1 MAKML
6 LPRACAVL
14 RDSAVFCLLTAS
26 PAGVFA
32 YAAQSAPVR
41 VGKLTGTVA
50 DPSGAVVPRATI
62 HAETEA
68 GSPQD
73 AVSDAAGRFAFALA
87 EGSYTVT
94 ISAQGFEPQTRTVEV
109 GANGARLDVKLTVA
123 ARTEQVEVTPD
134 AGASTSAGE
143 NKRAVVFKGEE
154 LAALSND
161 DATFQQQLLA
171 MAGGVGG
178 SGEGSPQIYVDGF
191 SGGQMPPKDSI
202 REVRINSNPFSAEY
216 EDLGYGRVEVFT
228 KPGSDKLHGQFY
240 LSGNDNALNARNPIY
255 TTPLPPPIA
264 PYYRLYT
271 RDSLSGPLG
280 KKTSFFLLGRYSD
293 QQGSAIVNA
302 YNPDGSALSQ
312 AVANPQT
319 STDISLRLDRQV
331 TEKNTLIARYEYN
344 GNQAT
349 NSGVGL
355 LVEASEGLNAASTTQ
370 TLQLSDTQVAGSAL
384 LIDTHFQYV
393 RLRNRQTPVSSL
405 PTLIVEGYFNGGGS
419 SAGLSHDSQDQYEF
433 QEFLSL
439 TKGKH
444 FVRTGF
450 RFRAR
455 RETSYSTANYNGQF
469 TFPTLAAFNANAPS
483 QFTLTA
489 GKASATLLTNDVAAF
504 GEDEWKF
511 RENLTLTYGL
521 RLESQTA
528 IPDRFDP
535 APRATLSWAVGQHGK
550 HAAFA
555 VVRANVGI
563 FYSRFQA
570 SNLLTSVRQN
580 GVSQQTF
587 YVEDPG
593 FYPNIPTAAQLS
605 GGTPPTPYTVSP
617 NLRVAS
623 EILGGFSVERALGQK
638 GSVTATYLAVRGVH
652 QYNSLNVN
660 APLPGTGVRP
670 LGGTGD
676 VYQFASDGIEKAQ
689 AFYTNANYQP
699 AKGVFLWGFYGA
711 RRQTADTFGSGSFP
725 SQPYNISADM
735 GPSGL
740 GQQPIAQ
747 RLFTG
752 FDTKLPFGFSADLF
766 LGAMSRGKFNI
777 TTGTDRNGDSIFN
790 DRPAFATAPGPT
802 SVLYTTKFGTFD
814 ANPQPGEKII
824 PYNYGLRAG
833 VVSME
838 MGLTRDFKFGPRP
851 VLTPPP
857 AGAVAAKGPAPK
869 PDPKYDL
876 VFTVEAENALNHVN
890 GGPPVGVL
898 GSPEFGKP
906 ISLSSI
912 FGSAS
917 GANRVV
923 TLETAFRF

>member
-1 MAKML
+1 ML

>member
-1 MAKML
+1 L
-6 LPRACAVL
+6 
-14 RDSAVFCLLTAS
+14 
-26 PAGVFA
+26 
-32 YAAQSAPVR
+32 AQSAPATQA
-41 VGKLTGTVA
+41 KLAGTVS
-50 DPSGAVVPRATI
+50 DPSGAVVPHAAI
-62 HAETEA
+62 HAEPETA
-68 GSPQD
+68 GSGQD
-73 AVSDAAGRFAFALA
+73 AVSDASGRFALTLA
-87 EGSYTVT
+87 PGSYTVT
-94 ISAQGFEPQTRTVEV
+94 ISAPGFEPQTRTVEV
-109 GANGARLDVKLTVA
+109 AANGARLDAKLAVA
-123 ARTEQVEVTPD
+123 ARTEQVDVTPD
-134 AGASTSAGE
+134 ASTSAAD
-143 NKRAVVFKGEE
+143 NKSAVVFKGEE

-171 MAGGVGG
+171 MAGGTGG
-178 SGEGSPQIYVDGF
+178 SGEGSPQVYVDGF
-191 SGGQMPPKDSI
+191 NGGQIPPKDTI

-216 EDLGYGRVEVFT
+216 EDLGYGRIEVFT

-240 LSGNDNALNARNPIY
+240 LSGNDSALNARNPIY

-302 YNPDGSALSQ
+302 YNSDGSALSQ
-312 AVANPQT
+312 AVVNPQT
-319 STDISLRLDRQV
+319 STDISLRLDRQI
-331 TEKNTLIARYEYN
+331 TAKNTLIARYEYN

-355 LVEASEGLNAASTTQ
+355 LVEASEGLNTTATMQ
-370 TLQLSDTQVAGSAL
+370 TLQVSDTQVAGSAL
-384 LIDTHFQYV
+384 LLDTHFQYV

-405 PTLIVEGYFNGGGS
+405 PTLIVQGYFNGGGS

-455 RETSYSTANYNGQF
+455 RETNYSTANYNGQF

-489 GKASATLLTNDVAAF
+489 GKSSATLLTGDVAAF
-504 GEDEWKF
+504 VEDEWKF

-528 IPDRFDP
+528 IPDRFNP

-555 VVRANVGI
+555 VVRANAGI

-587 YVEDPG
+587 YVENPHYIENPPD
-593 FYPNIPTAAQLS
+593 YNNIPTAAQLS

-623 EILGGFSVERALGQK
+623 EMLGGFSVERALGQK

-660 APLPGTGVRP
+660 APLPGTGARP

-676 VYQFASDGIEKAQ
+676 VYQFASEGIEKAQ
-689 AFYTNANYQP
+689 AFYTNVNYQP
-699 AKGVFLWGFYGA
+699 AKDVFVWAFYGA
-711 RRQTADTFGSGSFP
+711 RRQTADTFGSTSFP

-740 GQQPIAQ
+740 GNQPIAQ

-814 ANPQPGEKII
+814 ANPQPGEAII
-824 PYNYGLRAG
+824 PYNYGVRTG

-851 VLTPPP
+851 ALPPPP
-857 AGAVAAKGPAPK
+857 AGAAAAKGPAPK
-869 PDPKYDL
+869 PDPRYDL

-890 GGPPVGVL
+890 GGPPVGLL

-923 TLETAFRF
+923 TLETSFRF